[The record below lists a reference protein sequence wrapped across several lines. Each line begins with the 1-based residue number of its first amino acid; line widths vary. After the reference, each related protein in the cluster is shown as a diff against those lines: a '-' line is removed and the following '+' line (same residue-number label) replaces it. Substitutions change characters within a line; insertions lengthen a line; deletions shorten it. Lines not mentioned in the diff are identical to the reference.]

1 MADLNL
7 AVKEIMT
14 FVPSGSKYDACLGF
28 YQDLGFSVDW
38 KSDDLAILR
47 IDRFRFFLQ
56 KFENMEM
63 QSNFMMN
70 LEVEN
75 VEDWWIKIEELNL
88 SERYEGVRVKAPQ
101 VYPWGKKEIHLIDPA
116 GVLWHIAIRV

>member
-1 MADLNL
+1 
-7 AVKEIMT
+7 MT
-14 FVPSGSKYDACLGF
+14 FVPSGSKYDECLGF

-47 IDRFRFFLQ
+47 INRFRFFLQ
-56 KFENMEM
+56 KFENKEM

-75 VEDWWIKIEELNL
+75 VEDWWIKVEELNL
-88 SERYEGVRVKAPQ
+88 SERYEGVRTKAPQ

-116 GVLWHIAIRV
+116 GVLWHIAVRV